1 MKILVCGGSG
11 FISGHLITRLKAEG
25 HYVMSADIKLPEFN
39 TTGADRFFR
48 YDLRD
53 PELCRELIAEHEPE
67 QVYQLAAQMGGAGYV
82 FSGNHDAVIMRD
94 SGLINMHVSKL
105 CAEYKVKVLYT
116 SSACMYPAY
125 NQTDPDNP
133 KCSEDS
139 AYPAYPDSEYGW
151 EKLFSERL
159 YLAHA
164 RNEGLD
170 CRIARL
176 HNIYGPLGAYE
187 GGREK
192 APAAMCRK
200 VAQATG
206 SIEVWGDGLQTRSF
220 LYVDACVEGLIRLM
234 ASDFREPVNIGS
246 EEMVTINE
254 LAQMAIDI
262 SGKSL
267 KIVNVPTDVQG
278 VRGRNSDNTLI
289 RSVLGW
295 EPKYP
300 LREGLEKTYRW
311 IESKIV

>member
-1 MKILVCGGSG
+1 MRILVTGAGG
-11 FISGHLITRLKAEG
+11 FISGHLVTRLKADG
-25 HYVMSADIKLPEFN
+25 HYVFGADIKLPEFH
-39 TTGADRFFR
+39 TTDVDRFFR

-53 PELCRELIAEHEPE
+53 PELCRELIEEHQPD
-67 QVYQLAAQMGGAGYV
+67 QVYTLAADMGGAQYV
-82 FSGNHDAVIMRD
+82 FSGNHDAAIMRN
-94 SGLINMHVSKL
+94 SAMINLNMARL
-105 CAEYKVKVLYT
+105 CSEYKVKVLYT

-133 KCSEDS
+133 NCSEGS
-139 AYPAYPDSEYGW
+139 AYPAAPDSEYGW

-170 CRIARL
+170 VRIARL
-176 HNIYGPLGAYE
+176 HNIFGPLGTYE

-200 VAQATG
+200 VALAKDE
-206 SIEVWGDGLQTRSF
+206 IEVWGDGLQTRSF
-220 LYVDACVEGLIRLM
+220 LYVDECVEGLIRLM
-234 ASDFREPVNIGS
+234 NSDFKEPVNLGS

-254 LAQMAIDI
+254 LAQMVIDI
-262 SGKSL
+262 SGKDIRI
-267 KIVNVPTDVQG
+267 KNVPTDVQG

-289 RSVLGW
+289 RSALGW
-295 EPKYP
+295 EPKYA
-300 LREGLEKTYRW
+300 LRDGLEKTYRW